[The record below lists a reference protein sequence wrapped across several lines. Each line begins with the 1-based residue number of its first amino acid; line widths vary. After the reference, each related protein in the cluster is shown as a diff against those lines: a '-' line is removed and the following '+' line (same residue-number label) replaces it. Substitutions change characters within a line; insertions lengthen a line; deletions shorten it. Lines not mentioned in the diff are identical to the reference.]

1 MKFRALNL
9 VDKNKKSVNEKLG
22 ILRRSIDSHF
32 ILQADIL
39 NKTHAKEQRSSVPVA
54 AMLWALIR

>member
-9 VDKNKKSVNEKLG
+9 VDKNKKLVNEKLG

-54 AMLWALIR
+54 AML